1 MQIPD
6 FKVGST
12 YRITRKDWKT
22 PDGDIITGKESINTI
37 LEPASKSNTSLDGEE
52 PSEMVLKE
60 WQAFLRVKCIGNG
73 KIHLL
78 HPRTISFA
86 EKLD

>member
-1 MQIPD
+1 MQVQD

-12 YRITRKDWKT
+12 YRIARKDWKT

-37 LEPASKSNTSLDGEE
+37 LEPASKFNTSLDGEE
-52 PSEMVLKE
+52 PSEILLKE
-60 WQAFLRVKCIGNG
+60 WQAFLRVECIGNG
-73 KIHLL
+73 TIHFL

-86 EKLD
+86 VELD